1 MSRILLF
8 LLLIIAITFLG
19 ARSFQGSSPA
29 PSNDAVIN
37 RPHLSQNYVRQLLAV
52 GLRNPWRSS
61 FDQLSGNFW
70 TGGTELYFWKK
81 TIYVRS
87 SNLA

>member
-1 MSRILLF
+1 MSRLLLLLLF
-8 LLLIIAITFLG
+8 IIATTFLVT
-19 ARSFQGSSPA
+19 RSFRGSSSSPT
-29 PSNDAVIN
+29 NDAVIN

-52 GLRNPWRSS
+52 GLRNPWRSG
-61 FDQLSGNFW
+61 FDQQSGNFW